1 MFKKLLRL
9 LLKLGFT
16 AVVVLALFV
25 MLVAS
30 GLFGELPTKVQLA
43 NIKNNVTTEVYSADG
58 VLIGK
63 YYIQE
68 RSNIS
73 FDQIST
79 NVIHALI
86 ATEDARFYDHYG
98 IDPRSLIRVL
108 LKTVIL
114 QDRSGGGGSTV
125 SQQLVKNIF
134 PREDH
139 GIWTI
144 PVIKAKES
152 ILAYRLENIY
162 SKDEI
167 LTLYLNTVPFGD
179 NVFGIETASR
189 RFFSRSSSEL
199 KPEEAAVLVGMLK
212 ANYTYNPRLF
222 PEKSLT
228 RRNTVLNQMHKYG
241 YLNENELS
249 HLKDQPLKLNYS
261 AAKER
266 ASSASYF
273 KQRLKNKLQEWI
285 RVNPKPDGTHY
296 NLYTDGLKIYTTID
310 SRIQKYAEKAMQ
322 SHMADLQKSFD
333 QHWKSNQPWDKDPA
347 ILKAAVNRNP
357 EYIRLKKE
365 GRTETEIYQAL
376 GQKKPMK
383 VFKWGDQKE
392 QELSTLDSI
401 KHYLKILQSGVLALD
416 PKNGDV
422 KAWVGGVDF
431 NYFQFDHVAKS
442 TKRQVGS
449 TFKPFVYAAALEQ
462 GYDPCAHVS
471 ASRLVYTDQK
481 DWTPNNADEEENI
494 LKYSYKGALAKSVNT
509 VAVKVLEE
517 VGLKETIT
525 LARSLGIESDIPEL
539 PSIALGTPSISLFEM
554 TQAYAALANEGLVRE
569 PRFITKIENN
579 QGELLAEFSADNG
592 KREISEETTALIT
605 EMMREVVNTGTGSRI
620 RWKYS
625 LSNDLAGKTG
635 TTQSNADGWFIGY
648 NPAFVVGIWVGADDP
663 RVRFRSSRLGSGA
676 NMALPIFAKLFKQMN
691 SDPKLASIS
700 AAKFPKPSPALL
712 AQLACDD
719 FKDDKN
725 FIQNLLGLEKKEKIK
740 KKEFG
745 EKKKGFFQKVG
756 DFFKSKKKK
765 KN

>member
-73 FDQIST
+73 FDQISK

-114 QDRSGGGGSTV
+114 RDRSGGGGSTI

-167 LTLYLNTVPFGD
+167 LALYLNTVPFGD

-189 RFFSRSSSEL
+189 RFFSKSSSEL

-285 RVNPKPDGTHY
+285 RLNPKPDGTHY

-333 QHWKSNQPWDKDPA
+333 QHWKSSQPWDKDPA
-347 ILKAAVNRNP
+347 ILKAAIHRNP
-357 EYIRLKKE
+357 KYIRLKKE

-431 NYFQFDHVAKS
+431 NYFQFDHVSKS

-449 TFKPFVYAAALEQ
+449 TFKPFVYAAALER
-462 GYDPCAHVS
+462 GYDPCAHIS

-517 VGLKETIT
+517 VGLDETIT

-539 PSIALGTPSISLFEM
+539 PSIALGTPSISLCEM
-554 TQAYAALANEGLVRE
+554 TRAYAALANDGIVRE
-569 PRFITKIENN
+569 PRFIAKIENN
-579 QGELLAEFSADNG
+579 RGELLAEFNTDNG
-592 KREISEETTALIT
+592 KREISEETAALIT
-605 EMMREVVNTGTGSRI
+605 EMMREVIHTGTGSRI

-648 NPAFVVGIWVGADDP
+648 NPALVVGVWVGADDP

-691 SDPKLASIS
+691 SDPKLASVS
-700 AAKFPKPSPALL
+700 KAKFPKPSPALL

-725 FIQNLLGLEKKEKIK
+725 FIENLLGLEKKEKIK

-756 DFFKSKKKK
+756 DLFKGKNKK